1 MASASTAMDFYQLKV
16 QGDWGYTNIDVVH
29 PL

>member
-1 MASASTAMDFYQLKV
+1 MASASIVMGFYQLKV
-16 QGDWGYTNIDVVH
+16 QGDWVYTNIDVDY